1 MRYDQRL
8 PAQGLEESAILEAM
22 ENARRGDV
30 DWRGG
35 RLPGFYVHFA
45 DDEVDRIGKQALE
58 MFHAT
63 NALGGDAFPS
73 IKHFEREVADWSL
86 SLMHADGGT
95 ASITS
100 GGTESIFIAMKTARE
115 WARSNRPEVTRPKMV
130 ISHSAHPAFDKAA
143 KYLSIDV
150 ERIAPRDDFKVD
162 MGAFVAALDD
172 RTILIA
178 GSAPQF
184 TIGVFDQIE
193 ELASIAMSRNI
204 WFHTDACVGGFLS
217 PFAEQNGHAIP
228 LWDFRVKGVRSIS
241 ADLHKYGFAPKG
253 ASIVAL
259 SDVANRKYQVFDFDN
274 WSRGRYVT
282 STFAGTR
289 SGANIAAAWAVMR
302 FLGNEGYCRIS
313 ERIWQTR
320 DRLIEGIHGI
330 DGLFICGKPELTVM
344 SYGSKALDVS
354 DIAAGLSARGWYTVA
369 PSRHPPAIN
378 LGILSLAFAEV
389 IDEYLSDLQEIVEQL
404 NVGEKSFDHSLIGN
418 YGSG

>member
-1 MRYDQRL
+1 MHEDRWL

-45 DDEVDRIGKQALE
+45 GDEVDRIGKRALE

-63 NALGGDAFPS
+63 NALGSGAFPS
-73 IKHFEREVADWSL
+73 IKRFEREVADWSL

-100 GGTESIFIAMKTARE
+100 GGTESIFIAMKAARE

-162 MGAFVAALDD
+162 MDAFVAALDD
-172 RTILIA
+172 RTIFIA

-184 TIGVFDQIE
+184 TMGVFDQIE

-217 PFAEQNGHAIP
+217 PFAEQNGHAI
-228 LWDFRVKGVRSIS
+228 LFGIS
-241 ADLHKYGFAPKG
+241 G
-253 ASIVAL
+253 
-259 SDVANRKYQVFDFDN
+259 
-274 WSRGRYVT
+274 
-282 STFAGTR
+282 
-289 SGANIAAAWAVMR
+289 
-302 FLGNEGYCRIS
+302 
-313 ERIWQTR
+313 
-320 DRLIEGIHGI
+320 
-330 DGLFICGKPELTVM
+330 
-344 SYGSKALDVS
+344 
-354 DIAAGLSARGWYTVA
+354 
-369 PSRHPPAIN
+369 
-378 LGILSLAFAEV
+378 
-389 IDEYLSDLQEIVEQL
+389 
-404 NVGEKSFDHSLIGN
+404 
-418 YGSG
+418 